1 MHFVFTSEVR
11 NAVVAVLKHE
21 HDNLLNSILTV
32 DAEEMEGTRLAY
44 RSVGN
49 LISTLEQLEGDE
61 LTNYAADIDKA
72 MKESI

>member
-11 NAVVAVLKHE
+11 NAVVAVLKNE
-21 HDNLLNSILTV
+21 HNNLLNSILTV

-72 MKESI
+72 MKENI